1 MLVGRRPPNKAPI
14 CRYVSPSL
22 RRACAASRDSA
33 AACALAF
40 FCYFALPEHF
50 CYVLF
55 GLFRQ
60 HKRHLELR
68 IVVVVHD
75 SDEIFSHWLDIVNV
89 FGLGRPF
96 DSWYLKRTNIGHRV
110 AQARH
115 SCSLPPPLSEF
126 LLALVDDIQRG
137 SF

>member
-1 MLVGRRPPNKAPI
+1 MLCFAVDQLKCSLVGDPNKAPI

-33 AACALAF
+33 AACALA

-75 SDEIFSHWLDIVNV
+75 SDEIFSHWLDIVKS
-89 FGLGRPF
+89 FGL
-96 DSWYLKRTNIGHRV
+96 
-110 AQARH
+110 
-115 SCSLPPPLSEF
+115 
-126 LLALVDDIQRG
+126 VDRSIAG
-137 SF
+137 T